1 MTTDS
6 RLTSN
11 ELRQRVL
18 ANTGPDGRL
27 KDPALDLDARTVAIL
42 SKRHQ
47 ISKNF
52 GFTSLLSFSTTVLV
66 SWEAFAVTFQGGLV
80 NGGSSTLV
88 YGLIL
93 SFFGSL
99 ATAASLAE
107 MASISPTSGGQY
119 HWVALL
125 APSRYAILCSWF
137 AGWITAFM
145 RVAVCASVCFLV
157 GIMIQG
163 LAILNYDSYVP
174 QQWHGT
180 LIYWAV
186 IALIVV
192 INIYGIR
199 IFPYIETMAL
209 ILHVI
214 FFFAILIPLVQLAPR
229 SSAEFVFASFENNGG
244 WTNNAVSWCI
254 GLLTSTYAF
263 SGVDG
268 ASHMA
273 EEVDNAAVVVP
284 TTMMWSM
291 VVSGALCFG
300 ISIAILFCIGDVE
313 KALSTPTGFP
323 IIEIFFNATQS
334 YAATNAMVSAL
345 IISMVFSSLG
355 LMASASRLIW
365 AFARDDG
372 LPFPKYFS
380 HVDSRFGIPV
390 RAILWSAL
398 VIALLGLINLGSTTA
413 FNAMVSLALLGQYT
427 TYLLPTIF
435 ILGRRISNK
444 KSIPF
449 GPWELGRWGIPIN
462 VITIAFSLITI
473 AFNVLPPFFPVTAT
487 NMNYA
492 GVVFGAALIICAIL
506 WFLQGQNHYAG
517 PIKEVMEN
525 GNVRSALLDHRGEN
539 TPSEQGSE
547 EVVEKSTGTEKHGVA
562 VVTAV

>member
-1 MTTDS
+1 MLSNTDS
-6 RLTSN
+6 
-11 ELRQRVL
+11 
-18 ANTGPDGRL
+18 DGRL
-27 KDPALDLDARTVAIL
+27 RNAAYDLDARTVAIL

-52 GFTSLLSFSTTVLV
+52 GFTSMLSFSTTVLV
-66 SWEAFAVTFQGGLV
+66 SWEAFAVTFQGGLI
-80 NGGSSTLV
+80 NGGPSTLV
-88 YGLIL
+88 YGLIF

-125 APSRYAILCSWF
+125 APTRYAILFSWF

-145 RVAVCASVCFLV
+145 RIAVTASVAFLAAT
-157 GIMIQG
+157 MIQG
-163 LAILNYDSYVP
+163 LVILNYPETYIP

-180 LIYWAV
+180 MMYWAV
-186 IALIVV
+186 TLVIVL
-192 INIYGIR
+192 INIFGIR
-199 IFPYIETMAL
+199 IFPHLETLAL

-214 FFFAILIPLVQLAPR
+214 FFFCILVPLVHLAPR
-229 SSAEFVFASFENNGG
+229 SSTDFVFHSFANNGG
-244 WTNNAVSWCI
+244 WKSDGVSWCI

-284 TTMMWSM
+284 RTMIWSII
-291 VVSGALCFG
+291 VSGTLCFG
-300 ISIAILFCIGDVE
+300 MSIAILFCIGDVNA
-313 KALSTPTGFP
+313 ALDTPTGFP
-323 IIEIFFNATQS
+323 IIEIFFNATKS

-345 IISMVFSSLG
+345 IISIFFSALG
-355 LMASASRLIW
+355 LLASASRLIW

-372 LPFPKYFS
+372 LPFPRYFS
-380 HVDSRFGIPV
+380 HVDRRFGIPV

-398 VIALLGLINLGSTTA
+398 IIMILGLINLGSTTA

-427 TYLLPTIF
+427 TYVLPTIF
-435 ILGRRISNK
+435 ILVRRIHPGKN
-444 KSIPF
+444 IPF
-449 GPWELGRWGIPIN
+449 GPWELGKWGIPIN
-462 VITIAFSLITI
+462 IFTIAFSFLTI
-473 AFNVLPPFFPVTAT
+473 AFNVLPPYFPVTAE

-492 GVVFGAALIICAIL
+492 GVVFGAALIICALL
-506 WFLQGQNHYAG
+506 WFFLGQKHYAG

-525 GNVRSALLDHRGEN
+525 GNIRSALLDREIE
-539 TPSEQGSE
+539 PSHQHD
-547 EVVEKSTGTEKHGVA
+547 VKSDSP
-562 VVTAV
+562 

>member
-1 MTTDS
+1 MNTQ
-6 RLTSN
+6 RLTSD

-18 ANTGPDGRL
+18 SNTDSNGRL
-27 KDPALDLDARTVAIL
+27 RDEAFDLDARTVAIL

-52 GFTSLLSFSTTVLV
+52 GFTSMLSFSTTVLV
-66 SWEAFAVTFQGGLV
+66 SWEAFAVTFQGGLI
-80 NGGSSTLV
+80 NGGPSTLV
-88 YGLIL
+88 YGLIF

-125 APSRYAILCSWF
+125 APSRYAILFSWF

-145 RVAVCASVCFLV
+145 RIAVTASVAFLAAT
-157 GIMIQG
+157 MIQG
-163 LAILNYDSYVP
+163 LIILNYSETYVP

-180 LIYWAV
+180 LMYWAV
-186 IALIVV
+186 TVV
-192 INIYGIR
+192 IVLINIFGIR
-199 IFPYIETMAL
+199 IFPYLETLAL

-214 FFFAILIPLVQLAPR
+214 FFFCILVPLVHLAPR
-229 SSAEFVFASFENNGG
+229 SSSDFVFRSFANNGG
-244 WTNNAVSWCI
+244 WTSDGVSWCI

-273 EEVDNAAVVVP
+273 EEVDNAAIVVP
-284 TTMMWSM
+284 RTMIWSII
-291 VVSGALCFG
+291 VSGVLCFG
-300 ISIAILFCIGDVE
+300 MSIAILFCIGDVNA
-313 KALSTPTGFP
+313 ALETPTGFP
-323 IIEIFFNATQS
+323 IIEIFFNATKS

-345 IISMVFSSLG
+345 IISIFFSALG
-355 LMASASRLIW
+355 LLASASRLIW

-372 LPFPKYFS
+372 LPFPRYFAY
-380 HVDSRFGIPV
+380 VDSRFGIPV

-398 VIALLGLINLGSTTA
+398 IIMILGLINLGSTTA

-427 TYLLPTIF
+427 TYVLPTIF
-435 ILGRRISNK
+435 ILVRRIRPGKN
-444 KSIPF
+444 IPW
-449 GPWELGRWGIPIN
+449 GPWELGKWGIPIN
-462 VITIAFSLITI
+462 IFTIAFSFLTI
-473 AFNVLPPFFPVTAT
+473 AFNVLPPYFPVNAT

-492 GVVFGAALIICAIL
+492 GVVFGAALIICAVL
-506 WFLQGQNHYAG
+506 WFFMGKNHYAG

-525 GNVRSALLDHRGEN
+525 GNIRSALLNR
-539 TPSEQGSE
+539 
-547 EVVEKSTGTEKHGVA
+547 EVEPLHKDDVKHDSP
-562 VVTAV
+562 